1 MVSRRNVPDPEDDGR
16 TIADMNVEGM
26 PWYHRSPSDSTEG
39 SRISREP
46 MTREEQ
52 RIYTWA
58 AVKAGLL
65 IVLVFALVFFLFLCF
80 TDFIWFGNSL

>member
-1 MVSRRNVPDPEDDGR
+1 MAIRRNHSDPEDDGR
-16 TIADMNVEGM
+16 TIANMNVEGM
-26 PWYHRSPSDSTEG
+26 PWYNPSQSEMPLNTCSPQ
-39 SRISREP
+39 EP

-65 IVLVFALVFFLFLCF
+65 VVFVFAVVFFLFLLF
-80 TDFIWFGNSL
+80 ADYVWFGN

>member
-1 MVSRRNVPDPEDDGR
+1 MAIRRNDLDPEDDGR
-16 TIADMNVEGM
+16 TIADMNVDGM
-26 PWYHRSPSDSTEG
+26 PWYHRSQPGIPDG
-39 SRISREP
+39 NQGRQEP

-65 IVLVFALVFFLFLCF
+65 VVLVFAVIFFLFLLFC
-80 TDFIWFGNSL
+80 DFVWFGN